1 MKFENKVAV
10 VSGGTR
16 DIGKAIVLKLAS
28 EGAKVVINYYNND
41 ENAKATQAEVEA
53 LGAESILVRGDMAN
67 KDDVEA
73 LVNQAVE
80 AFGGVDILVNV
91 AGGLVARKTITEMDE
106 EFFNHVMSL
115 NINSTF
121 LLTKYCVPHM
131 GSGSSI
137 VNIASLAGRDGGGP
151 GASAY
156 ATSKGAVMTF
166 TRSMAKEL
174 GPQGIRVN
182 SLCPGVIS
190 TTFHDTFSKDEVR
203 KNIANATPLRREG
216 SSQEVADTASY
227 LLSEDS
233 QAPMLISMVACYFL
247 NITGNSGRDNNRY
260 FGQNF

>member
-28 EGAKVVINYYNND
+28 EGAKVVINYFNND
-41 ENAKATQAEVEA
+41 ENAKATQAEVKA

-67 KDDVEA
+67 KDDVES
-73 LVNQAVE
+73 LVNQATE

-106 EFFNHVMSL
+106 EFFNHVMAL
-115 NINSTF
+115 NLNSTF

-131 GSGSSI
+131 TSGSSI

-182 SLCPGVIS
+182 SLCPGIIS

-216 SSQEVADTASY
+216 SSEEVADAVSY
-227 LLSEDS
+227 LAS
-233 QAPMLISMVACYFL
+233 QDGSF
-247 NITGNSGRDNNRY
+247 ITGTNIDINGGLFFS
-260 FGQNF
+260 